1 MKPRALRTVQ
11 LGKRALPNNLLGL
24 QPFAVEARYRDGD
37 FPLPGE
43 RLAIL
48 EGIQQLMVAC
58 QAAIDAS
65 KEIRK

>member
-1 MKPRALRTVQ
+1 MAEGQVHRLRQEQLIDGMHQMQTV
-11 LGKRALPNNLLGL
+11 
-24 QPFAVEARYRDGD
+24 EMGD
-37 FPLPGE
+37 